1 MTELLTSMVQDRKQR
16 SVGVKIEG
24 KVQGV
29 CYRAWT
35 AETAAKL
42 GLDGTVR
49 NCPDGSVEAV
59 FSGPSGE
66 VEKMLLL
73 CLKGPPAA
81 RVRSVSIVSQGMSV
95 EPGFRVLGS
104 DWR

>member
-1 MTELLTSMVQDRKQR
+1 
-16 SVGVKIEG
+16 
-24 KVQGV
+24 
-29 CYRAWT
+29 
-35 AETAAKL
+35 
-42 GLDGTVR
+42 
-49 NCPDGSVEAV
+49 V

>member
-1 MTELLTSMVQDRKQR
+1 MSQGTGQR

-35 AETAAKL
+35 AEMAGKL

-49 NCPDGSVEAV
+49 NCADGSVEAV

-66 VEKMLLL
+66 VKKMLLL

-81 RVRSVSIVSQGMSV
+81 RVRSVSIISQGMSV
-95 EPGFRVLGS
+95 EPGFRVLGG